1 MQALSRQEWLKGV
14 NGRLGQDM
22 EAWRG
27 FSCFGGFEED
37 RLAWMDV
44 WPFEAGGTRQ
54 EHLGVLFYCF

>member
-1 MQALSRQEWLKGV
+1 MTMQALSRQEWLKG
-14 NGRLGQDM
+14 GYERFGQDM

-44 WPFEAGGTRQ
+44 WPFEAGGTGQ
-54 EHLGVLFYCF
+54 EIRGV